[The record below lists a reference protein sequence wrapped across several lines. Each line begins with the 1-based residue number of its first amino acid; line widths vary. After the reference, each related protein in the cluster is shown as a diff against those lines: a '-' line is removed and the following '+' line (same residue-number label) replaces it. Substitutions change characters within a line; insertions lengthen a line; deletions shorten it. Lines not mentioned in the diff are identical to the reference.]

1 MSERDRGGLSKKEMY
16 DLAICASAGD
26 TEAMK
31 ELYERG
37 LYPISGQ
44 LAQWGLK
51 MRYKWLYGE
60 FPPDESLPR

>member
-1 MSERDRGGLSKKEMY
+1 MY